1 MRLSRG
7 REMDR
12 RILRLAIPNIISN
25 ITVPLLSIVDVG
37 LAGRMDTADSIG
49 AVAVASGVVNFVF
62 WLFAFLRMGTTGFTA
77 QAFGRSDVRAIT
89 RYLARGIAMAVVA
102 ALLLLIAAPLIERF
116 GYLLASGQETIGR
129 EAREYI
135 RIALWGAPAALLV
148 YVFNG
153 WYVGM
158 QDTRVPMV
166 VAIVSN
172 MVNIGLSIF
181 FVQGLD
187 MRVGGLAAGTIAAQ
201 YVGLALLSGIAF
213 FSLPTRTA
221 LFPRKQPDRY
231 FGLRSI
237 PAHRRRPFC
246 SHRLARYGDPLF
258 HLCVLCYGRDHCGG
272 KCSADAALHPLLL
285 LYGRIRLRRRSTYG
299 TIHRCTPVGRIA
311 PDDPSP
317 FSHRDGRLPHGHLA
331 LSAVPGRFAFGAE

>member
-116 GYLLASGQETIGR
+116 GYLLASGSGDHHERHANISASLCGERPQPCSSMSSTAGM
-129 EAREYI
+129 
-135 RIALWGAPAALLV
+135 WGCR
-148 YVFNG
+148 
-153 WYVGM
+153 
-158 QDTRVPMV
+158 TH
-166 VAIVSN
+166 
-172 MVNIGLSIF
+172 
-181 FVQGLD
+181 
-187 MRVGGLAAGTIAAQ
+187 
-201 YVGLALLSGIAF
+201 AF
-213 FSLPTRTA
+213 RWL
-221 LFPRKQPDRY
+221 
-231 FGLRSI
+231 
-237 PAHRRRPFC
+237 
-246 SHRLARYGDPLF
+246 
-258 HLCVLCYGRDHCGG
+258 
-272 KCSADAALHPLLL
+272 
-285 LYGRIRLRRRSTYG
+285 
-299 TIHRCTPVGRIA
+299 
-311 PDDPSP
+311 
-317 FSHRDGRLPHGHLA
+317 
-331 LSAVPGRFAFGAE
+331 